1 MQCKQSHGTTP
12 HQLAAKAEVKSLQD
26 KDKHDTGRVVLTA

>member
-26 KDKHDTGRVVLTA
+26 KHDTGRVVLTA